1 MEINLGHSFG
11 GNMGVKLEPSGAGV
25 ENVQRTAADAAQAS
39 PFASNLTIGEG
50 IAGLSSAEPTAA
62 VPESA
67 LSKDDDLG
75 KMVSAAFNLQAPPM
89 PNFGSEQV

>member
-1 MEINLGHSFG
+1 MEINLGNSFG
-11 GNMGVKLEPSGAGV
+11 GHMGVKLEPSGAGA
-25 ENVQRTAADAAQAS
+25 ENVQRTTAGAAQAS
-39 PFASNLTIGEG
+39 SFASNLTIGEG
-50 IAGLSSAEPTAA
+50 IAGLASAEPTAA

-67 LSKDDDLG
+67 LSKDDALG